1 MPARRGTGTGTA
13 VHRAETPDKT
23 RILHWRPG
31 DSFGLM
37 SACGPMND
45 PREIKRLLEC
55 STTIAVV
62 GLSANPGR
70 PSHAVARYM
79 QTQGYRIVPVNPNH
93 QAVLGELCY
102 PSLLD
107 IPSSTPIDLVN
118 VFRRPDAVPLVVEQT
133 MQIGVGAIWMQEG
146 VVDGQAARKAEEA
159 GLTVVMDRCLLKE
172 HSQYI

>member
-1 MPARRGTGTGTA
+1 MAARRGSGTGTA
-13 VHRAETPDKT
+13 VHCPETPDKNPYPALTT
-23 RILHWRPG
+23 RPLIRACISLWKYERSQGNQAPAR
-31 DSFGLM
+31 M
-37 SACGPMND
+37 S
-45 PREIKRLLEC
+45 K
-55 STTIAVV
+55 TIAVV

-118 VFRRPDAVPLVVEQT
+118 IFRRPDAVPLVVEQT

-146 VVDGQAARKAEEA
+146 VVDAQAARKAEEA